1 MHNALN
7 WKSNFFLH
15 IDMNEKATRRFSF
28 IICLLVFIV
37 IITIQCKRE
46 DDSKPP
52 IIRLIFDPGF
62 TCDGDTIAIG
72 NPIRF
77 KIEAEGVDANLTNF
91 TVKKL
96 YNGTTKT
103 VLDSGL
109 NSAGFNT
116 SLTFYQGVEEM
127 VVWQLAVMDRNRKE
141 SFVSITI
148 HKDPDSQFGGIY
160 EFENI
165 RMGYQL
171 NTTYGHFFLPVMNK
185 VFFGDSASLYQDK
198 VDILVYFNFREDL
211 GVLKPSPTFSSPG
224 EETSASGELYEDY
237 YPFLKDWNVRNY
249 TKYDIRASNGI
260 TEELFENCHND
271 SLLIVSYDDVWG
283 KKKYKWAY
291 PGTFIPIQTSTGKK
305 GIIKVIEAEETEYGS
320 ITFSLKIQM

>member
-1 MHNALN
+1 
-7 WKSNFFLH
+7 
-15 IDMNEKATRRFSF
+15 MNIKTTRRFRSVF
-28 IICLLVFIV
+28 GLLILFV

-46 DDSKPP
+46 DDPQPP
-52 IIRLIFDPGF
+52 QIRLVFESGF
-62 TCDGDTIAIG
+62 ALDGDTLEIG
-72 NPIRF
+72 KPIRF
-77 KIEAEGVDANLTNF
+77 KVEAEGVDANLTNF

-116 SLTFYQGVEEM
+116 SLTFYQGVEES
-127 VVWQLAVMDRNRKE
+127 VVWQLSVMDRNRME

-148 HKDPDSQFGGIY
+148 YKDPASQFGGIY

-171 NTTYGHFFLPVMNK
+171 NTLYGHFFLPLMNK
-185 VFFGDSASLYQDK
+185 VYFEDSASMYQDQ
-198 VDILVYFNFREDL
+198 VDILVYFNYREDL

-224 EETSASGELYEDY
+224 EETSANGELYDDY
-237 YPFLKDWNVRNY
+237 YPFLKNWNVRNY

-260 TEELFENCHND
+260 TEELFENCHHD

-305 GIIKVIEAEETEYGS
+305 GIIKVLEAEETESGS
-320 ITFSLKIQM
+320 IAFSLKIQI